1 MKIHPLVDRLGCV
14 ALVASLMIP
23 AGQMIFPYVSGLLD
37 GLEFN
42 AIEAVVSATLG
53 FEIHAAFFG

>member
-1 MKIHPLVDRLGCV
+1 MLPV
-14 ALVASLMIP
+14 
-23 AGQMIFPYVSGLLD
+23 GQMVYPYVNDVLG

-53 FEIHAAFFG
+53 FGIYAAIFG